1 MEELVQQI
9 ISKTGISEANARSA
23 IDSVV
28 NFLKAKLPGP
38 IAGQLDGA
46 LGSAGSALGN
56 VDLGSIS
63 SGLGGLFGKK

>member
-1 MEELVQQI
+1 MEDLIQQI
-9 ISKTGISEANARSA
+9 VAKTGISEANARSA
-23 IDSVV
+23 VETVV

-38 IAGQLDGA
+38 LAGQVDSA
-46 LGSAGSALGN
+46 LGSASGALGG